1 MAGLFIAIS
10 SITYAA
16 ISAYLSLDTAKDKQG
31 AVQGTLMG
39 ARSVSPTAWNVN
51 NPSNSGYFDIRI
63 KCIFFR
69 GLCNGL
75 GPAAFGLLF
84 HFFGINILADDVPGA
99 ESLNETISNN
109 ATLVNQ
115 LSSNL
120 ITLGVN
126 STVIEEEDG
135 EVMTTMAVIV
145 KTLPGIP
152 FLLMATCVLGAIV
165 AALFLENITKG
176 MDHQAPHGPN
186 EAKVEQEEE
195 TGNVSS
201 SQSENSETKM
211 EIKSSSS
218 SSSSSLAGVKDGKFE
233 VTELTGCDVEEEEG
247 GKIHINGQT
256 IKASYAA

>member
-1 MAGLFIAIS
+1 MH
-10 SITYAA
+10 
-16 ISAYLSLDTAKDKQG
+16 
-31 AVQGTLMG
+31 
-39 ARSVSPTAWNVN
+39 
-51 NPSNSGYFDIRI
+51 
-63 KCIFFR
+63 FFR

-99 ESLNETISNN
+99 ESLNETLSNN

-115 LSSNL
+115 LNSNL

-126 STVIEEEDG
+126 STIIEEEER

-186 EAKVEQEEE
+186 EAKVEEEEE

-218 SSSSSLAGVKDGKFE
+218 SSSSSSLSDVQKDGKFE

>member
-1 MAGLFIAIS
+1 M
-10 SITYAA
+10 
-16 ISAYLSLDTAKDKQG
+16 
-31 AVQGTLMG
+31 
-39 ARSVSPTAWNVN
+39 
-51 NPSNSGYFDIRI
+51 
-63 KCIFFR
+63 
-69 GLCNGL
+69 
-75 GPAAFGLLF
+75 
-84 HFFGINILADDVPGA
+84 ADDVPGA

-109 ATLVNQ
+109 ATTLVNQ

-126 STVIEEEDG
+126 STIIEREEEG

-152 FLLMATCVLGAIV
+152 FLLMATCVLGAII

-176 MDHQAPHGPN
+176 MDNQGPN
-186 EAKVEQEEE
+186 GQSVEKVEEEEE
-195 TGNVSS
+195 TGNVSR

-211 EIKSSSS
+211 EIKSSGSS
-218 SSSSSLAGVKDGKFE
+218 SSSSSLADVQKDGKFE

>member
-1 MAGLFIAIS
+1 M
-10 SITYAA
+10 
-16 ISAYLSLDTAKDKQG
+16 
-31 AVQGTLMG
+31 
-39 ARSVSPTAWNVN
+39 
-51 NPSNSGYFDIRI
+51 
-63 KCIFFR
+63 
-69 GLCNGL
+69 
-75 GPAAFGLLF
+75 
-84 HFFGINILADDVPGA
+84 ADDVPGA

-109 ATLVNQ
+109 ATTLVNQ

-120 ITLGVN
+120 IPLGVN
-126 STVIEEEDG
+126 STIIEGEEEG

-176 MDHQAPHGPN
+176 MDHQGPN
-186 EAKVEQEEE
+186 GQSVEKVEEEE
-195 TGNVSS
+195 EAGNVSR

-211 EIKSSSS
+211 EIKSSSG
-218 SSSSSLAGVKDGKFE
+218 SSSSSLADLQKDGKFE

>member
-1 MAGLFIAIS
+1 M
-10 SITYAA
+10 
-16 ISAYLSLDTAKDKQG
+16 
-31 AVQGTLMG
+31 
-39 ARSVSPTAWNVN
+39 
-51 NPSNSGYFDIRI
+51 
-63 KCIFFR
+63 
-69 GLCNGL
+69 
-75 GPAAFGLLF
+75 
-84 HFFGINILADDVPGA
+84 ADDVPGA

-109 ATLVNQ
+109 ATTLVNQ

-126 STVIEEEDG
+126 STIIEGEEEG

-176 MDHQAPHGPN
+176 MDHQGPN
-186 EAKVEQEEE
+186 GRSVEKVEEEE
-195 TGNVSS
+195 EAGNVSR

-211 EIKSSSS
+211 EIKSSSG
-218 SSSSSLAGVKDGKFE
+218 SSSSSLADGKFE

>member
-1 MAGLFIAIS
+1 M
-10 SITYAA
+10 
-16 ISAYLSLDTAKDKQG
+16 
-31 AVQGTLMG
+31 
-39 ARSVSPTAWNVN
+39 
-51 NPSNSGYFDIRI
+51 
-63 KCIFFR
+63 
-69 GLCNGL
+69 
-75 GPAAFGLLF
+75 
-84 HFFGINILADDVPGA
+84 ADDVPGV
-99 ESLNETISNN
+99 ESLNETMSNN

-115 LSSNL
+115 LNSNL

-126 STVIEEEDG
+126 STIIEGDG

-186 EAKVEQEEE
+186 EAKVEEEEE

-218 SSSSSLAGVKDGKFE
+218 SSSSSSLADVKDGKFE
-233 VTELTGCDVEEEEG
+233 VTELTGCDVAEEEG
-247 GKIHINGQT
+247 EKIHINGQT